1 MNNACPISFSQI
13 NERVARVNGA
23 LTAISMMVFL
33 LTPFK
38 VMVLILGADL
48 LIRGFLK
55 ADYSFYSLL
64 SRKLLAAFKV
74 PPKMTNAGPKLFAAR
89 VGFVFCFLIALLYFT
104 GVTELSRVV
113 AAMLI
118 FFALLEAAFGF
129 CVACRMYPYMP
140 DALK

>member
-38 VMVLILGADL
+38 VMVLVLGADL

-55 ADYSFYSLL
+55 AEYSFYSLL

-89 VGFVFCFLIALLYFT
+89 GGVCFLFSDCA
-104 GVTELSRVV
+104 VV
-113 AAMLI
+113 FYRCDGTQPGGCRYADLFCAA
-118 FFALLEAAFGF
+118 
-129 CVACRMYPYMP
+129 
-140 DALK
+140 

>member
-1 MNNACPISFSQI
+1 MFKGRIQFLQSAKS
-13 NERVARVNGA
+13 E
-23 LTAISMMVFL
+23 TA
-33 LTPFK
+33 
-38 VMVLILGADL
+38 G
-48 LIRGFLK
+48 GFQG
-55 ADYSFYSLL
+55 Y
-64 SRKLLAAFKV
+64 
-74 PPKMTNAGPKLFAAR
+74 PKKTNAGPKLFAAR